1 MIRKLLLGNKESRPP
16 FLKAP
21 LPLPGEQ
28 VREKLED
35 ELIGFTLALLFPFF
49 LLILVIYNTIFCGTL
64 PRYLSFCV
72 SSITI
77 IPALIV
83 TFIYGIK
90 RIKNIRTYRL
100 GFIGEQVV
108 GQELERSRSLGYVV
122 FHDIYNEEKKFNV
135 DHIAI
140 GKAGIIVVETKAKSK
155 PKKGSTEIIYDGKKI
170 IFLDKRYTYEPLVQ
184 VGRNSEWIQ
193 ELAHKLIAL
202 ERKPICHFN
211 AMNPVPVVCVVVYP
225 GWHIDY
231 NEAQRIKA
239 LIMVT
244 NEQMLVDSV
253 IRSLKQPPELTDE
266 MVEELQDIFEHY
278 LREKNKKLIEY

>member
-1 MIRKLLLGNKESRPP
+1 MIRKLLLGNKDSKPP

-35 ELIGFTLALLFPFF
+35 ELIGFSLALLFPLF
-49 LLILVIYNTIFCGTL
+49 LLFLVIYNTIFCGVV
-64 PRYLSFCV
+64 PRYLAFFV
-72 SSITI
+72 TLVTI
-77 IPALIV
+77 IPFLI
-83 TFIYGIK
+83 FACIYGLK

-108 GQELERSRSLGYVV
+108 GQELEIARSMGYVV
-122 FHDIYNEEKKFNV
+122 FHDIYNEDKKFNV

-155 PKKGSTEIIYDGKKI
+155 PKKGSTEITYEGKKI
-170 IFLDKRYTYEPLVQ
+170 VFLDKSYTYDPLVQ
-184 VGRNSEWIQ
+184 VERNSKWIQ
-193 ELAHKLIAL
+193 ELVHMLIAN
-202 ERKPICHFN
+202 ERKPLCQFN
-211 AMNPVPVVCVVVYP
+211 IRNPVPVVRVVVFP

-231 NEAQRIKA
+231 SEAQKIKA
-239 LIMVT
+239 PVLVT
-244 NEQMLVDSV
+244 NEQMLVDGV
-253 IRSLKQPPELTDE
+253 IKSLKQPPELTDE
-266 MVEELQDIFEHY
+266 MVEELQDIFDHY